1 MPKRGEPF
9 RMRSSLPAQTPVA
22 KYNNTKKTNSN
33 PSGSQSLP
41 RIEIAQRGGT
51 IRTHRG
57 PLIPHDP
64 TIVGNPR
71 RIQELTG
78 DTEDDV
84 FSSPT
89 LFTEDAPTLP
99 PIPAP
104 PEKPGRIR
112 DGYRREKAS
121 AWRHWR
127 QDVLYNALDV
137 YLDTEAR
144 RASVIPIVLP
154 PHMSQNDS
162 EPDSSV
168 GTHCSQCLSPMKF
181 HTMVTIK
188 FSCEWFIIMI
198 SVKW

>member
-9 RMRSSLPAQTPVA
+9 CMRSLLPAQMPVA
-22 KYNNTKKTNSN
+22 KYNNTKKMSSN

-41 RIEIAQRGGT
+41 QIEIAQQGGM
-51 IRTHRG
+51 IQTHCG
-57 PLIPHDP
+57 PLIPHDL
-64 TIVGNPR
+64 TIVGNPQH
-71 RIQELTG
+71 IQELTG

-89 LFTEDAPTLP
+89 LFTDTPTLP

-104 PEKPGRIR
+104 PAKPSCTR
-112 DGYRREKAS
+112 DGYRCEKAS

-137 YLDTEAR
+137 YLDTEAQ
-144 RASVIPIVLP
+144 RASIIPIVLP

-168 GTHCSQCLSPMKF
+168 RTHCSQCLSPMKF
-181 HTMVTIK
+181 HTMVTIE